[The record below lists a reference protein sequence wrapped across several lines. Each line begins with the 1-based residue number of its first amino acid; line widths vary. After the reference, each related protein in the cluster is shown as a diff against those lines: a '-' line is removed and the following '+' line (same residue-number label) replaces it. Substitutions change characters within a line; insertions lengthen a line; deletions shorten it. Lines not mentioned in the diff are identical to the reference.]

1 MAKSTDF
8 SVGQVVTCT
17 NPKRF
22 ISSVAKYL
30 TNREGVV
37 ISVAPA
43 GLSREERRA
52 YCGWVNR
59 VHVEWQKR
67 NGRGK
72 TERMWMD
79 PSDIAP
85 KEAPH
90 GN

>member
-8 SVGQVVTCT
+8 SVGQIVTCT
-17 NPKRF
+17 DPERF
-22 ISSVAKYL
+22 ISSTAKYL

-43 GLSREERRA
+43 DLSREERRTYA
-52 YCGWVNR
+52 GWINR

-72 TERMWMD
+72 TQRIWMHPD
-79 PSDIAP
+79 DIAQ
-85 KEAPH
+85 KEAAN
-90 GN
+90 G

>member
-8 SVGQVVTCT
+8 SIGQVVTCT
-17 NPKRF
+17 DPERF

-37 ISVAPA
+37 ISVAPPD
-43 GLSREERRA
+43 LSLEA
-52 YCGWVNR
+52 SLAHGGWINR

-72 TERMWMD
+72 TQRIWMRPD
-79 PSDIAP
+79 DIAP
-85 KEAPH
+85 KEAAN
-90 GN
+90 G